1 MSGAT
6 ITWDV
11 STPSGSSL
19 VGQGPSVF
27 TALKSSLQSGLDAE
41 HLWPAAGGYAGVHRD
56 GSARVFYGTASVV
69 SSADTDG
76 RLMLTSD
83 TSRLYAVGNSQTSYL
98 IGGRFVP
105 HVHPV
110 YNNAG
115 SNLTSQVTQ
124 FWASEMGLGSV
135 PNGSDTTSITLK
147 QTYLANAH
155 CNVMFDNTAAAPS
168 TIAHVLHARVA
179 GATLTI
185 SKFLASNGASSTT
198 GDYLVSYQVIGRVA
212 L

>member
-11 STPSGSSL
+11 TTPSGSSL

-27 TALKSSLQSGLDAE
+27 TTMKSSLQSGLDAE
-41 HLWPAAGGYAGVHRD
+41 HLWPDVGGYAGVHRA
-56 GSARVFYGTASVV
+56 GSARVFFGTASQV

-83 TSRLYAVGNSQTSYL
+83 TSRLYAVPNSQTSYL
-98 IGGRFVP
+98 IGGRFVV
-105 HVHPV
+105 HHHPV
-110 YNNAG
+110 HNNFG
-115 SNLTSQVTQ
+115 SNLTSLVTQ
-124 FWASEMGLGSV
+124 FWATETGQCSL
-135 PNGSDTTSITLK
+135 PNGSSSTAITLK
-147 QTYLANAH
+147 HTYLAGAH
-155 CNVMFDNTAAAPS
+155 ASVQMATTTGFLAHLSTAS
-168 TIAHVLHARVA
+168 VA
-179 GATLTI
+179 GATLTL

-198 GDYLVSYQVIGRVA
+198 GDYGLTYQVTGRVA